1 MEVRIE
7 MLNRYLTGWCGYFAL
22 AITPSKFKE
31 FDEWIRRR
39 LRIQEQQEQQD
50 QRELS
55 LLRMVMFLTRER
67 KR

>member
-39 LRIQEQQEQQD
+39 LRNQDQQD